1 MACTGRIEDM
11 KNTPANDLITSWL
24 SLSHI
29 QMNVAAALEAKLV
42 ENYQLSLKEFYVLLF
57 LSEAPEKKLKLQQ
70 LESMVGLSQSAVS
83 RLVSRFEAKGCGAL
97 QRKVCDDDRR
107 SIYTSL
113 TDIGQNKVD
122 RAQVTVNEVLQEAF
136 PVADIQ
142 QSLEQLVQLKQ
153 Q

>member
-1 MACTGRIEDM
+1 M

>member
-1 MACTGRIEDM
+1 M
-11 KNTPANDLITSWL
+11 KNTLANDLITSWL

-29 QMNVAAALEAKLV
+29 QMNVASALEAKLM

-57 LSEAPEKKLKLQQ
+57 LSGAPVKKLKLQQ

-97 QRKVCDDDRR
+97 ERKVCDDDRR

-113 TDIGQNKVD
+113 TSIGQDKVD
-122 RAQVTVNEVLQEAF
+122 RAQQTVNEVLQEAF
-136 PVADIQ
+136 PVADTRQ
-142 QSLEQLVQLKQ
+142 LLEQLLQLQ
-153 Q
+153 QQ

>member
-1 MACTGRIEDM
+1 M

-97 QRKVCDDDRR
+97 ERKVCDDDRR

-142 QSLEQLVQLKQ
+142 QLLEQLVQLKQ